1 MEALHEALASHRA
14 IIALNVPW
22 SGYARK
28 AKATIE
34 TASPKLKLLQITFV
48 AVDEESADV
57 RGWLNEHAPKLLTG
71 DFARGAG
78 SIFWLEEGRVVD
90 FEVNGGNLT
99 EQELLNRTRVRS
111 DN

>member
-1 MEALHEALASHRA
+1 MEALQQALASHRA

-22 SGYARK
+22 SVYAG
-28 AKATIE
+28 KATATLE
-34 TASPKLKLLQITFV
+34 TASPKLKSLKATFV

-90 FEVNGGNLT
+90 FEVDGGNLT
-99 EQELLNRTRVRS
+99 VLELINRTRVRWGK
-111 DN
+111 